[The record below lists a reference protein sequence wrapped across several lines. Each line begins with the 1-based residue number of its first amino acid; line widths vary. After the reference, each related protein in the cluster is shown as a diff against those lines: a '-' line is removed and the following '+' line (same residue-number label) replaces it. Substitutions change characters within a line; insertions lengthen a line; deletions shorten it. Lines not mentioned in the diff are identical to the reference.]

1 MNIRKLIL
9 AVLLAILLPI
19 STVACDDDDIGKG
32 GVIRTE
38 ASGDS
43 NCNFN
48 DNLSE
53 SADSFISRC
62 RKGGIRREFPS
73 EYNNVTL
80 REIKRDK
87 SDDGKKAYKLLNDRR
102 FRK

>member
-1 MNIRKLIL
+1 MNPRKFVI

-19 STVACDDDDIGKG
+19 STVACDGDDLGRG

-38 ASGDS
+38 ASTDS
-43 NCNFN
+43 NCNYN

-80 REIKRDK
+80 RDIKGDK